1 VFSSYHCGWQLQH
14 KNILG
19 CGLVRR
25 LSLEEEG
32 MAIALY
38 PGTFDPV
45 TYGHLDVLTRAS
57 RLFDQVIVAVASGNS
72 AKSTLFTPVERVRMV
87 EENIDSFSNVSVEL
101 FDGLLV
107 EYAKRTGATVLI
119 RGLRVVSD
127 FEYEFQ
133 MAQMNR
139 HLDSALETIF
149 LMPSQ
154 KYFFTSS
161 QLIKQVHRYG
171 DRETGLVPEN
181 VRLALKMKSGLEKKR
196 SEENK

>member
-1 VFSSYHCGWQLQH
+1 
-14 KNILG
+14 
-19 CGLVRR
+19 
-25 LSLEEEG
+25 

-72 AKSTLFTPVERVRMV
+72 AKSTMFTPEERVRMV
-87 EENIDSFSNVSVEL
+87 EENLNEFTNVSVEL

-107 EYAKRTGATVLI
+107 EHARRTGAKVLV

-139 HLDSALETIF
+139 HLDSNLETIF

-171 DRETGLVPEN
+171 DQETGLVPEN
-181 VRLALKMKSGLEKKR
+181 VRLALREKTSSRK
-196 SEENK
+196 

>member
-1 VFSSYHCGWQLQH
+1 
-14 KNILG
+14 
-19 CGLVRR
+19 
-25 LSLEEEG
+25 

-57 RLFDQVIVAVASGNS
+57 RLFDRVIVAVASGNS
-72 AKSTLFTPVERVRMV
+72 AKSTMFTPEERVSML
-87 EENIDSFSNVSVEL
+87 EENLKDFTNVSVEL

-107 EYAKRTGATVLI
+107 EHARRTGAKVLV

-139 HLDSALETIF
+139 HLDSNLETIF

-171 DRETGLVPEN
+171 DQETGLVPEN
-181 VRLALKMKSGLEKKR
+181 VRLALREKTSSRK
-196 SEENK
+196 

>member
-1 VFSSYHCGWQLQH
+1 
-14 KNILG
+14 
-19 CGLVRR
+19 
-25 LSLEEEG
+25 

-45 TYGHLDVLTRAS
+45 THGHLDVLTRAS
-57 RLFDQVIVAVASGNS
+57 RLFDEVIVAVASGNS
-72 AKSTLFTPVERVRMV
+72 AKSTMFSPEERLRMV
-87 EENIDSFSNVSVEL
+87 EENLSEFTNVSVEL

-107 EYAKRTGATVLI
+107 EHARSRGAKVLV
-119 RGLRVVSD
+119 RGLRVISD

-139 HLDSALETIF
+139 HLDSSLETIF

-171 DRETGLVPEN
+171 EQETGLVPEN
-181 VRLALKMKSGLEKKR
+181 VRLALKERSGARE
-196 SEENK
+196 

>member
-1 VFSSYHCGWQLQH
+1 
-14 KNILG
+14 
-19 CGLVRR
+19 
-25 LSLEEEG
+25 

-57 RLFDQVIVAVASGNS
+57 RLFDRVIVAVASGNS
-72 AKSTLFTPVERVRMV
+72 AKSTMFTPEERVSML
-87 EENIDSFSNVSVEL
+87 EENLKGFTNVSVEL

-107 EYAKRTGATVLI
+107 EHARRTGAKVLV

-139 HLDSALETIF
+139 HLDSNLETIF

-171 DRETGLVPEN
+171 DQETGLVPEN
-181 VRLALKMKSGLEKKR
+181 VRLALREKTSSRK
-196 SEENK
+196 

>member
-1 VFSSYHCGWQLQH
+1 
-14 KNILG
+14 
-19 CGLVRR
+19 
-25 LSLEEEG
+25 

-57 RLFDQVIVAVASGNS
+57 HLFDQVIVAVASGNS
-72 AKSTLFTPVERVRMV
+72 AKSTMFTPEERVRMV
-87 EENIDSFSNVSVEL
+87 EENLNEFTNVSVEL

-107 EYAKRTGATVLI
+107 EHARRTGAKVLV

-139 HLDSALETIF
+139 HLDSNLETIF

-171 DRETGLVPEN
+171 DQETGLVPEN
-181 VRLALKMKSGLEKKR
+181 VRLALRGKTSSRK
-196 SEENK
+196 

>member
-1 VFSSYHCGWQLQH
+1 
-14 KNILG
+14 
-19 CGLVRR
+19 
-25 LSLEEEG
+25 

-45 TYGHLDVLTRAS
+45 THGHLDVLSRAS
-57 RLFDQVIVAVASGNS
+57 RLFDKVIVAVASGNS
-72 AKSTLFTPVERVRMV
+72 AKSTMFSPQERVRMV
-87 EENIDSFSNVSVEL
+87 EENLGEFTNVSVEL

-107 EYAKRTGATVLI
+107 EHARNRGATVLV
-119 RGLRVVSD
+119 RGLRVISD

-139 HLDSALETIF
+139 HLDSSLETIF

-161 QLIKQVHRYG
+161 QLIKQVYRYG
-171 DRETGLVPEN
+171 EQETGLVPEN
-181 VRLALKMKSGLEKKR
+181 VRLALKERSGDWE
-196 SEENK
+196 

>member
-1 VFSSYHCGWQLQH
+1 
-14 KNILG
+14 
-19 CGLVRR
+19 
-25 LSLEEEG
+25 

-57 RLFDQVIVAVASGNS
+57 RLFDRVIVAVASGNS
-72 AKSTLFTPVERVRMV
+72 AKSTMFTPEERVSML
-87 EENIDSFSNVSVEL
+87 EENLKDFTNVSVEL

-107 EYAKRTGATVLI
+107 EHARRTGAKVLI

-139 HLDSALETIF
+139 HLDSNLETIF

-171 DRETGLVPEN
+171 DQETGLVPEN
-181 VRLALKMKSGLEKKR
+181 VRLALREKTSSRK
-196 SEENK
+196 

>member
-1 VFSSYHCGWQLQH
+1 
-14 KNILG
+14 
-19 CGLVRR
+19 
-25 LSLEEEG
+25 

-45 TYGHLDVLTRAS
+45 THGHLDVLTRAS
-57 RLFDQVIVAVASGNS
+57 RLFDRVIIAVASGNS
-72 AKSTLFTPVERVRMV
+72 AKSTLFTPEERLQMV
-87 EENIDSFSNVSVEL
+87 LENLEAFDNVTVEL

-107 EYAKRTGATVLI
+107 EHAREKGATVLV

-139 HLDSALETIF
+139 HLDASLETIF

-171 DRETGLVPEN
+171 GQETGLVPEN
-181 VRLALKMKSGLEKKR
+181 VRLALKERSGNTGE
-196 SEENK
+196 

>member
-1 VFSSYHCGWQLQH
+1 
-14 KNILG
+14 
-19 CGLVRR
+19 
-25 LSLEEEG
+25 

-45 TYGHLDVLTRAS
+45 THGHLDVLTRAS
-57 RLFDQVIVAVASGNS
+57 RLFDEVIIAVASGNS
-72 AKSTLFTPVERVRMV
+72 AKSTMFSPEERVKMV
-87 EENIDSFSNVSVEL
+87 EENLGEFTNVSVEL

-107 EYAKRTGATVLI
+107 EHARSRGATVLV

-139 HLDSALETIF
+139 HLDSSLETIF

-171 DRETGLVPEN
+171 EQETGLVPEN
-181 VRLALKMKSGLEKKR
+181 VRLALKEKSGEK
-196 SEENK
+196 E

>member
-1 VFSSYHCGWQLQH
+1 MV
-14 KNILG
+14 
-19 CGLVRR
+19 
-25 LSLEEEG
+25 
-32 MAIALY
+32 IALY

-57 RLFDQVIVAVASGNS
+57 RLFDRVIIAVASGNS
-72 AKSTLFTPVERVRMV
+72 AKSTLFTPEERLQMV
-87 EENIDSFSNVSVEL
+87 LENLEAFDNVTVEL

-107 EYAKRTGATVLI
+107 EHAREKGATVLV

-139 HLDSALETIF
+139 HLDASLETIF

-171 DRETGLVPEN
+171 GQETGLVPEN
-181 VRLALKMKSGLEKKR
+181 VRLALKERSGNTGE
-196 SEENK
+196 

>member
-1 VFSSYHCGWQLQH
+1 
-14 KNILG
+14 
-19 CGLVRR
+19 
-25 LSLEEEG
+25 

-57 RLFDQVIVAVASGNS
+57 RLFDRVIIAVASGNS
-72 AKSTLFTPVERVRMV
+72 AKSTLFTPEERLQMV
-87 EENIDSFSNVSVEL
+87 LENLEAFDNVTVEL

-107 EYAKRTGATVLI
+107 EHAREKGATVLV

-139 HLDSALETIF
+139 HLDASLETIF

-171 DRETGLVPEN
+171 GQETGLVPEN
-181 VRLALKMKSGLEKKR
+181 VRLALKERSGNTGE
-196 SEENK
+196 

>member
-1 VFSSYHCGWQLQH
+1 
-14 KNILG
+14 
-19 CGLVRR
+19 
-25 LSLEEEG
+25 

-57 RLFDQVIVAVASGNS
+57 RLFDRVIIAVASGNS
-72 AKSTLFTPVERVRMV
+72 AKSTLFTPEERLQMV
-87 EENIDSFSNVSVEL
+87 LENLEAFDNVTVEL

-107 EYAKRTGATVLI
+107 EHAREKGATVLV

-127 FEYEFQ
+127 FDYEFQ

-139 HLDSALETIF
+139 HLDASLETIF

-171 DRETGLVPEN
+171 GQETGLVPEN
-181 VRLALKMKSGLEKKR
+181 VRLALKERSGNTGE
-196 SEENK
+196 

>member
-1 VFSSYHCGWQLQH
+1 
-14 KNILG
+14 
-19 CGLVRR
+19 
-25 LSLEEEG
+25 

-57 RLFDQVIVAVASGNS
+57 RLFDRVIVAVASGNS
-72 AKSTLFTPVERVRMV
+72 AKSTMFTPEERVSMV
-87 EENIDSFSNVSVEL
+87 EENLKEFTNVSVEL

-107 EYAKRTGATVLI
+107 EHARRTGAKVLV

-139 HLDSALETIF
+139 HLDSNLETIF

-171 DRETGLVPEN
+171 DQETGLVPEN
-181 VRLALKMKSGLEKKR
+181 VRLALREKTSSRK
-196 SEENK
+196 

>member
-1 VFSSYHCGWQLQH
+1 
-14 KNILG
+14 
-19 CGLVRR
+19 
-25 LSLEEEG
+25 

-57 RLFDQVIVAVASGNS
+57 RLFDRVIVAVASGNS
-72 AKSTLFTPVERVRMV
+72 AKSTMFTPEERVRMV
-87 EENIDSFSNVSVEL
+87 EENLKEFTNVSVEL

-107 EYAKRTGATVLI
+107 EHARRTGAKVLV

-139 HLDSALETIF
+139 HLDSNLETIF

-171 DRETGLVPEN
+171 DQETGLVPEN
-181 VRLALKMKSGLEKKR
+181 VRFALREKT
-196 SEENK
+196 SS

>member
-1 VFSSYHCGWQLQH
+1 
-14 KNILG
+14 
-19 CGLVRR
+19 
-25 LSLEEEG
+25 

-45 TYGHLDVLTRAS
+45 THGHLDVLTRAS
-57 RLFDQVIVAVASGNS
+57 RLFEKVIVAVASGNS
-72 AKSTLFTPVERVRMV
+72 AKRTMFSPEERVRMV
-87 EENIDSFSNVSVEL
+87 EENLESFTNVSVEL

-107 EYAKRTGATVLI
+107 EHARGNGATVLI

-139 HLDSALETIF
+139 HLDSTLETIF

-161 QLIKQVHRYG
+161 QLIKQVHQYG
-171 DRETGLVPEN
+171 ERETGLVPEN
-181 VRLALKMKSGLEKKR
+181 VRLELKKR
-196 SEENK
+196 SELEKTQLEEKQ